1 MTSSAFDLVVFDFDG
16 TLVDSSGDITASL
29 NHALKKL
36 DRPMVDPEEVRAMVG
51 HGGRALLERALGESG
66 GFTPELVKQGLR
78 LFLDYYGA
86 NIAVHTRP
94 FPGLEP
100 LLDRL
105 TARDVRLAIC
115 TNKMEGL
122 SHQLVKALGWEQRF
136 SAILGA
142 DSRPFR
148 KPDPRHLT
156 ETIAAAGGGRALF
169 VGDSR
174 TDADTAIAAQIPLI
188 LVSFGFSTD
197 PVEELGANQ
206 LIDHYDAF
214 EDAMM
219 AIQAQL
225 SADTASTSA

>member
-1 MTSSAFDLVVFDFDG
+1 MTRSTFDLVVFDLDG
-16 TLVDSSGDITASL
+16 TLVDSSGDLAASL
-29 NHALKKL
+29 NHALKEL
-36 DRPMVDPEEVRAMVG
+36 GRPLVDPAEVRAMVG
-51 HGGRALLERALGESG
+51 HGGRVLLERALGESG
-66 GFTPELVKQGLR
+66 GFTPELVNQGLR

-105 TARDVRLAIC
+105 AARSIRLAIC

-122 SHQLVKALGWEQRF
+122 SRQLVRTLGWERRF
-136 SAILGA
+136 PVILGA
-142 DSRPFR
+142 DSRPWR

-188 LVSFGFSTD
+188 LVSFGFSPD
-197 PVEELGANQ
+197 PVEQLGANQ

-214 EDAMM
+214 EDAMG

-225 SADTASTSA
+225 SADTASASA